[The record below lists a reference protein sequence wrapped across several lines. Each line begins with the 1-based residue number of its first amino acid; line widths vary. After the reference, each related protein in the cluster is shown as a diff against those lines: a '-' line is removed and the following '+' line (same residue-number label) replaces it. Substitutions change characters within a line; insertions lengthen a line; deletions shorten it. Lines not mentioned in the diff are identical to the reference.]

1 MSGSLCRRF
10 GPGRLPYASRRDAGG
25 GIAMGATALL
35 AIAVWFG
42 GAAVLFGT
50 GIVTGASAG
59 HLAGFVL
66 VMSIFVAP
74 LAVPTAVVTG
84 TLLWRY
90 VHPGGPRPLLGGVLG
105 ACTAVSSV
113 TGGALGLGLFV
124 GLSNVTDGSM
134 GLVEAAQIALVTTM
148 LAVPFAI
155 AFGGWLVVPL
165 GAFGGWYHER
175 AKRAG

>member
-1 MSGSLCRRF
+1 MAGTLCRRL

-50 GIVTGASAG
+50 GVVTGASAG
-59 HLAGFVL
+59 HLAGFTL
-66 VMSIFVAP
+66 GMSVFVAP
-74 LAVPTAVVTG
+74 LSVPTAVVVG
-84 TLLWRY
+84 IALWRY
-90 VHPGGPRPLLGGVLG
+90 VHPGGPRPFLGGVLG
-105 ACTAVSSV
+105 ACTAVVSV
-113 TGGALGLGLFV
+113 AGGALGIGFVV
-124 GLSNVTDGSM
+124 GLSNVADGTM
-134 GLVEAAQIALVTTM
+134 GLLEAVQFVLGTTM